1 VYWKEATPHAFH
13 SYEANA
19 HVFRRYRGE
28 SHHRTGI
35 TAGTPSTVL
44 FVGDSL
50 TYFQKGV
57 YTHFDR
63 LAAGFKPPVLVTADH
78 STFPGA
84 FLHRLWDLKDPVKA
98 IDKGS
103 YDVVVLQEDIPETTV
118 ADFREYV
125 RKFVAEI
132 RKVHARPVLF
142 MAWAYSRLDWISMA
156 KIAQRHQDAE
166 KELDVE
172 VVPVGLAWQQASK
185 QRPWMD
191 FYGPDQEHPS
201 ILRYLFSRMCAL
213 FKDLRSRLDGVHLRC
228 LRNQSGRGGILASRL
243 ADRSGISYRPN
254 MRTPMLI
261 RTAAMPRISVWI
273 F

>member
-1 VYWKEATPHAFH
+1 MLMFFAGMAGNRIIAQGST
-13 SYEANA
+13 
-19 HVFRRYRGE
+19 
-28 SHHRTGI
+28 T
-35 TAGTPSTVL
+35 GTPSTVL
-44 FVGDSL
+44 FIGDSL

-57 YTHFDR
+57 YTHFER
-63 LAAGFKPPVLVTADH
+63 LAAGLKPPVLVTTDH

-98 IDKGS
+98 VDKGS

-125 RKFVAEI
+125 HKFVAEI

-156 KIAQRHQDAE
+156 KIAQAHRDAE

-172 VVPVGLAWQQASK
+172 VAPVGLAWQQASK

-201 ILRYLFSRMCAL
+201 IYGTYLAACVLYSTIYGHDSTGSTYA
-213 FKDLRSRLDGVHLRC
+213 
-228 LRNQSGRGGILASRL
+228 A
-243 ADRSGISYRPN
+243 SGISPAEAAFLRGVAWQTVQEYR
-254 MRTPMLI
+254 
-261 RTAAMPRISVWI
+261 AGRI
-273 F
+273 